1 LGQNRNSSKRAQ
13 RVRFT
18 PESRR
23 KRGHRFM
30 SASGQKR
37 TSRLSRGVS
46 NTLLIWAAKPLWE
59 GLMKLPR
66 RRFLHMAAS
75 AAALPALS
83 HVARA
88 QAYPTRPV
96 RIIVGFAAGGGV
108 DITAR
113 LIGQWL
119 SERLSQQFIIENRP
133 GAGTNIAT
141 ETVARARADGYT
153 LLLVNPAN
161 AVNATLYDKLN
172 FNFMNDFAPVAG
184 IMRVPN
190 IMQVNPSVPAKT
202 VPEFIAYAKANP
214 GKVNMASGGTGGGDH
229 MAVELFKMMTGLVMI
244 HVPYRG
250 AAPALT
256 DLIGGQVEVMFASLP
271 ASIEY
276 IRAGKLRA
284 LAVTTATRSQVLPD
298 IPAVSELVPGYE
310 ASNWYGVGV
319 PKNTPVEIVEK
330 LNMEISAAFVDPRMN
345 ARFADLGGT
354 SLAGPPADFGKLIAD
369 ETEKWGKVVKF
380 AGLKPE

>member
-1 LGQNRNSSKRAQ
+1 
-13 RVRFT
+13 
-18 PESRR
+18 
-23 KRGHRFM
+23 
-30 SASGQKR
+30 
-37 TSRLSRGVS
+37 
-46 NTLLIWAAKPLWE
+46 
-59 GLMKLPR
+59 MKLPHR
-66 RRFLHMAAS
+66 RQFLHLAAG
-75 AAALPALS
+75 AAALPFAP
-83 HVARA
+83 HVAWA

-96 RIIVGFAAGGGV
+96 RIIVGFTAGGGV
-108 DITAR
+108 DIAAR

-119 SERLSQQFIIENRP
+119 SERLSQQFIVENRP

-141 ETVARARADGYT
+141 ETVARAPADGYT

-172 FNFMNDFAPVAG
+172 FNFMNNFAPVSG

-214 GKVNMASGGTGGGDH
+214 GKVNMASGGIGGGDH
-229 MAVELFKMMTGLVMI
+229 MAVELFKMMTDLVMI

-256 DLIGGQVEVMFASLP
+256 DLIGGQVQVMFASLP

-284 LAVTTATRSQVLPD
+284 LAVTTATRSEVLPD

-310 ASNWYGVGV
+310 ASNWYGVSV
-319 PKNTPVEIVEK
+319 PKNTSVEIVEK
-330 LNMEISAAFVDPRMN
+330 LNREINGAFVDPRMK

-354 SLAGPPADFGKLIAD
+354 SLAGSPADFGKLIAE

-380 AGLKPE
+380 AGLKSE